1 MVKEREEFNRVDM
14 PFQALSIALNVGI
27 FTEELL
33 GITGERNI
41 LFGDV
46 AQE

>member
-1 MVKEREEFNRVDM
+1 MAKGKEEFIPANT

-33 GITGERNI
+33 GTTEGRNI
-41 LFGDV
+41 LFGDAV
-46 AQE
+46 QE